1 MSKTILFL
9 GGGKDSIGIIDRAR
23 QMGLTV
29 AVMDYDHSCPG
40 RRLADY
46 FIWASCYDIDEA
58 IEGTELLFSQFG
70 IMIDGVMCA
79 GTDAPDVAAAIADK
93 YGLPGLSPRAAAIS
107 KDKIAQAHVF
117 GLYFYKINTPNHT
130 LGLLSARD
138 LRKPIVVKPA
148 NSRGA
153 RGVSRVTRRG
163 LLLAWWR
170 ARRYS
175 KSVIVQEWIDGV
187 QLSSESI
194 IIDGEVKWTAFAER
208 NYSRLDEFAPYVI
221 EDGSDMPPAAHGF
234 EDKANVELQKCA
246 TVLGI
251 KNGTLKGDL
260 VWDGENIWVIEVA
273 ARLSGGLFCSDMIPG
288 CWGIDFVGN
297 AIRLALGE
305 KPWKFAPRFRKY
317 VCQRFAFPRRPTC
330 HPERGEG
337 VIAFG
342 NSREDARMKAER
354 MLRDG

>member
-9 GGGKDSIGIIDRAR
+9 GGGKDSIGIIDRSR

-29 AVMDYDHSCPG
+29 VVMDYNHSCPG
-40 RRLADY
+40 RTLADY

-58 IEGTELLFSQFG
+58 IAGAELLFSQFG

-79 GTDAPDVAAAIADK
+79 GTDAPDVAAAIAST
-93 YGLPGLSPRAAAIS
+93 YGLPSISPEKAIIS
-107 KDKIAQAHVF
+107 KDKITQAHMF
-117 GLYFYKINTPNHT
+117 ISHRINVPSYT
-130 LGLLSARD
+130 LQLRRAKE
-138 LRKPIVVKPA
+138 LRKPIIVKPA
-148 NSRGA
+148 TSRGA
-153 RGVSRVTRRG
+153 RGVSRVTRHG
-163 LLLAWWR
+163 LLLAWWK

-175 KSVIVQEWIDGV
+175 KDVIIQEWIDGV

-194 IIDGEVKWTAFAER
+194 IIDGEIKWTAFAER
-208 NYSRLDEFAPYVI
+208 NYGRLEEFAPYVI
-221 EDGSDMPPAAHGF
+221 EDGSDMPPDVHGF
-234 EDKANVELQKCA
+234 EDKANSELQKCA
-246 TVLGI
+246 DVLGI

-260 VWDGENIWVIEVA
+260 VWDGESIWVIEVA
-273 ARLSGGLFCSDMIPG
+273 ARLSGGLFCSAMIPG

-317 VCQRFAFPRRPTC
+317 VCQRFAFPKKPTC

-342 NSREDARMKAER
+342 KSREDARKRAER
-354 MLRDG
+354 ILKDERI